1 MLCLPTKIEMR
12 FISKFKFSIPRL
24 YVVGLMSTIC
34 ILIVLAGT
42 GLWLRLEMNRDHAH
56 SAAGRII
63 TVAQGSNTRSIIAL
77 LNKEGILAKTWPTLI
92 WMRLPARNQSFK
104 AGDYRFISPITPR
117 QVISKLVR
125 GDVATLAFTIP
136 EGYNRFDI
144 ARVLA
149 ELKEIREATPTT
161 PEKIEALLKN
171 TTLIADLD
179 PMADS
184 LEGYLFPDTYEYTT
198 SSTREQLVETMVR
211 RFRGVYS
218 EKLQRRAE
226 ELGMTTRQVMTLAS
240 LIEKEAKVDS
250 ERELISSVFH
260 QRLKIGMPLACDPT
274 VIYASLLAG
283 RYRGKIY
290 QSDLDRNSPYNTYK
304 NPGLPP
310 GPIASPGLRSI
321 ESALNPAQTD
331 YLFFVVDAEKNDGSH
346 KFSASFSDHEKA
358 VKVLRQAER
367 SSGR

>member
-1 MLCLPTKIEMR
+1 
-12 FISKFKFSIPRL
+12 
-24 YVVGLMSTIC
+24 MSTIC

-144 ARVLA
+144 SRVLA

-218 EKLQRRAE
+218 EKLQQRAE